1 MWTKRSSDSL
11 HKDWRPKVIGIGYH
25 DLKGRVVVAS
35 ETIPSG
41 VVVCSSR
48 IRGLAPERDRY
59 SLQKDENVH
68 LYIDE
73 PGQIFSHSCDPNLAV
88 RDNEY
93 GAFDFVTVR
102 PVLAGEELS
111 FHYGMSEAESVAVE
125 SCCCGSPNCQGRS
138 VGFRELN
145 DEQQAALVRLGVSDF
160 LRRWY
165 EGSPR
170 RVAPQWVQEFAAV
183 M

>member
-1 MWTKRSSDSL
+1 M
-11 HKDWRPKVIGIGYH
+11 IGIEYH
-25 DLKGRVVVAS
+25 DLKGRIVVATENIS
-35 ETIPSG
+35 SG

-73 PGQIFSHSCDPNLAV
+73 PGQIFSHSCEPNLTV
-88 RDNEY
+88 RDNEF
-93 GAFDFVTVR
+93 GAFDFVSVR

-111 FHYGMSEAESVAVE
+111 FHYGMSEAESVAVAV
-125 SCCCGSPNCQGRS
+125 CCCGSADCQGRS
-138 VGFRELN
+138 VGFWELP
-145 DEQQAALVRLGVSDF
+145 DEQQARLVRLGVSDF

-165 EGSPR
+165 EGTARPVTESRMQPY
-170 RVAPQWVQEFAAV
+170 AV
-183 M
+183 LQAQM

>member
-1 MWTKRSSDSL
+1 M
-11 HKDWRPKVIGIGYH
+11 IGIGYH
-25 DLKGRVVVAS
+25 DLKGRVVVAT
-35 ETIPSG
+35 EDIPSG

-59 SLQKDENVH
+59 SLQKEENVH

-102 PVLAGEELS
+102 PV
-111 FHYGMSEAESVAVE
+111 
-125 SCCCGSPNCQGRS
+125 
-138 VGFRELN
+138 RE
-145 DEQQAALVRLGVSDF
+145 G
-160 LRRWY
+160 
-165 EGSPR
+165 
-170 RVAPQWVQEFAAV
+170 
-183 M
+183 